1 MLPEFGIWLQ
11 DFSKLAII
19 QKMTTASPFAN
30 MTSASIFLTV
40 FVSLVKF
47 SYWPKF
53 HVNTSLVLEKAGE
66 RGEERGGFTL
76 RRITGGKFPFY
87 IDRDKLHILPFR
99 KSEKCIN
106 FTF

>member
-66 RGEERGGFTL
+66 RGEEGEGGSHYAVL
-76 RRITGGKFPFY
+76 QVANSPS
-87 IDRDKLHILPFR
+87 ILIET
-99 KSEKCIN
+99 SCIYCLSKN
-106 FTF
+106 QKNV